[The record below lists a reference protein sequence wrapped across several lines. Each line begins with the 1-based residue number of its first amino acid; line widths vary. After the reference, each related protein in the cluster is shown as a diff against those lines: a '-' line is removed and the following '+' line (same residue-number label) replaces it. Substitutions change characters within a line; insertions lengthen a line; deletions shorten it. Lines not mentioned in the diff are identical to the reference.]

1 MFTIN
6 YGSYRRSRRLLS
18 YSDVSDEKA
27 NPTVGAGFSG
37 IRGVFECDHLNPGSV
52 DPGCDGLKSSQVPFK
67 ATSTDNAAG
76 LADAG

>member
-1 MFTIN
+1 MKKQIRPWVQASVA
-6 YGSYRRSRRLLS
+6 YG
-18 YSDVSDEKA
+18 A
-27 NPTVGAGFSG
+27 
-37 IRGVFECDHLNPGSV
+37 VFECDHLNPGSV